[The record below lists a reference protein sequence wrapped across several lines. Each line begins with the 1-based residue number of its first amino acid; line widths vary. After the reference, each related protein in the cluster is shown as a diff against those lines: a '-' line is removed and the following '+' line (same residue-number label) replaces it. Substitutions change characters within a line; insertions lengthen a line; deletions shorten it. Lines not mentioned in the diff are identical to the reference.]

1 MGDSECVEGCVDG
14 GEYVVTVST
23 GEGNCI
29 VKTSS
34 SGEYC
39 TFFSFTYRCAAYPRW
54 PARISWPL
62 GAAMK
67 NRAPELA
74 PCRWYIWYIEPQHAM
89 GRFSDNLGASRLMRV
104 SRLTVRL

>member
-39 TFFSFTYRCAAYPRW
+39 TFFSFTYRCAA
-54 PARISWPL
+54 AVATLCVVLI
-62 GAAMK
+62 AATCCLLT
-67 NRAPELA
+67 NRQRQLRCFELLNPGEKTAP
-74 PCRWYIWYIEPQHAM
+74 PTDKSP
-89 GRFSDNLGASRLMRV
+89 V
-104 SRLTVRL
+104 